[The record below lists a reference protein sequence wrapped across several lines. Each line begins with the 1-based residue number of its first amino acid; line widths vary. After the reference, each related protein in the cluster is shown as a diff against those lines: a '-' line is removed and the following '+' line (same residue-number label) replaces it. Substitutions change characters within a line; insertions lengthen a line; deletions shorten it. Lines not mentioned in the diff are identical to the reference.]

1 MPGPADRADR
11 LAREAE
17 QAIADRLALSE
28 RTVEG
33 HVRSTL
39 AKLHLTNRTE
49 LAAWALR
56 DAAGE
61 RATPERERSRARS
74 RQASPVK

>member
-17 QAIADRLALSE
+17 QATADRLALSE

-39 AKLHLTNRTE
+39 A
-49 LAAWALR
+49 
-56 DAAGE
+56 
-61 RATPERERSRARS
+61 SCS
-74 RQASPVK
+74 